1 MFNTITIGL
10 LLLNFLKVLSVD
22 FEISISKDSL
32 YSKKRIVNTISSNT
46 TFIVNCYN
54 LYAQYCSIELNQTSN
69 QPAQIALLFLKG
81 QAPFLDNKK
90 DFIYDGM
97 DYDSYVQQK
106 SNHFILI
113 PSSQDQVYFTVLT
126 NIPVSFDIYL
136 RGSQTML
143 CPGDCQKNGICVDGE
158 CRCEQGFI
166 ARDCSQRAL
175 QLEQDKAI
183 KINGSHDPNFY
194 CYYEYNGTSD
204 LRLEISTKDDE
215 NETQVYLIIPDL
227 VYLPTTDFFNDA
239 ATITKDV
246 PYVIQID
253 QRKQSYFEDENSYIP
268 DRLIILLRGGQFNI
282 SLDLISDDNK
292 GDQMKLIIIIVCS
305 VAGSLLLCFCV
316 FLIRR
321 AKLRRA
327 MDKQTPEDFEMR
339 EKQFTY
345 GRSLSKKEDDEFVN
359 MNNQIQCKDL
369 QDNCAICLDPLSNQ
383 QPIKTTPCKHIFHAK
398 CIEKWLQKN
407 QFCPFCRFDLKID
420 NLKQQKQQH
429 IKLPVA
435 NQVRIV
441 RRNN

>member
-1 MFNTITIGL
+1 MINTITIGF
-10 LLLNFLKVLSVD
+10 LLLNFLKVLTVD
-22 FEISISKDSL
+22 FEIAISKDSL
-32 YSKKRIVNTISSNT
+32 YSQKRIVNTISANT

-54 LYAQYCSIELNQTSN
+54 LFAQYCSIELNQTSN
-69 QPAQIALLFLKG
+69 TAAEIALLFLEG
-81 QAPFLDNKK
+81 QAPFLNNKQ

-106 SNHFILI
+106 RNHFILI
-113 PSSQDQVYFTVLT
+113 PSSKDKVYFTVLT

-143 CPGDCQKNGICVDGE
+143 CPGDCKGNGICIEGK

-166 ARDCSQRAL
+166 ARDCSLKAL
-175 QLEQDKAI
+175 KLEQDQSI

-194 CYYEYNGTSD
+194 FYYEYNGTSD

-227 VYLPTTDFFNDA
+227 VYLPTTNFFNDA
-239 ATITKDV
+239 ARITIQT
-246 PYVIQID
+246 PYVRYID
-253 QRKQSYFEDENSYIP
+253 QRKQSNQNDQNSQIP
-268 DRLIILLRGGQFNI
+268 DRLIILLQGVQFSI
-282 SLDLISDDNK
+282 RLDLIKDESKNE
-292 GDQMKLIIIIVCS
+292 QMKLIIIIVSS
-305 VAGSLLLCFCV
+305 VAGSLLLCFCI

-321 AKLRRA
+321 ARQNRQ
-327 MDKQTPEDFEMR
+327 MDKQTPEDYEMR

-345 GRSLSKKEDDEFVN
+345 GRSLSKKEDDQIFTV
-359 MNNQIQCKDL
+359 NNQIQSNDL
-369 QDNCAICLDPLSNQ
+369 QDCAICLDPLSNQ
-383 QPIKTTPCKHIFHAK
+383 QPIKNTPCKHIFHAK

-420 NLKQQKQQH
+420 NLKQQQQIL
-429 IKLPVA
+429 IKIPVA